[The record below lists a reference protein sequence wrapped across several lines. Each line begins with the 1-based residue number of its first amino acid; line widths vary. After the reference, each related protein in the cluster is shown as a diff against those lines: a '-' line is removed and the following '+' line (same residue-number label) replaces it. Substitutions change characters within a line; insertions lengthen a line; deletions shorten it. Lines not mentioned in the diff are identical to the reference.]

1 MVIAHKSPAP
11 PATDKRLLPEELTQ
25 ESCPPAAD
33 LVEQARQRLA
43 AELEEWPPVDSPL
56 LWAELRSRPSPP
68 LSPGARIHYIRVA
81 RTQGRHRLA
90 RDLFVGLL
98 EEIETSCAAWAR
110 RCVGRTVV
118 IPGNERERLR
128 EELRQ
133 ELALRLWDEVGLG
146 KKLGWELFFPRALTF
161 AEQHVASSLMQQRG
175 YWPTNNKAQPQ
186 CSANRLLIHLQLEER
201 ADRQA
206 SPMNLFSSADLC
218 DLRELVRRLP
228 VRPRTAI
235 VLRYWQDATEG
246 EIAQALGGV
255 TTRTVRNYLR
265 QGHALLRGWY
275 AECEARRI

>member
-1 MVIAHKSPAP
+1 MVIAHEIPAP
-11 PATDKRLLPEELTQ
+11 PEPDKRLAPEELPGD
-25 ESCPPAAD
+25 SCPPAAD
-33 LVEQARQRLA
+33 LVEQSRQRLA
-43 AELEEWPPVDSPL
+43 AELEKWPPVESPL
-56 LWAELRSRPSPP
+56 LWAELRSRLSPP
-68 LSPGARIHYIRVA
+68 SPGARVHYIRVA

-98 EEIETSCAAWAR
+98 EEIEASCASWAR
-110 RCVGRTVV
+110 RCVGRTLV
-118 IPGNERERLR
+118 IPGSERERLR

-146 KKLGWELFFPRALTF
+146 KKPGWELFFTRALTF

-175 YWPTNNKAQPQ
+175 YWPTNDRAEPQ
-186 CSANRLLIHLQLEER
+186 RSANRLLIHLQLEER

-206 SPMNLFSSADLC
+206 SPINLFSSAELA

-265 QGHALLRGWY
+265 QGHVLLRGWY